1 MQLTRRAA
9 PLSVLLFVLAANPAQ
24 ALCALVVLTPG
35 TLQMSADGLR
45 LGSEEAGAVSATMT
59 VGSIGPSTITVAA
72 PTITQTPPGHN
83 IGGDLVEV
91 AYQGTGLLSS
101 LSQGYT
107 SAQTQGSIPNL
118 GICAVEVVTIDNRIT
133 NTSCFTAVTYQTRTV
148 VTCS

>member
-9 PLSVLLFVLAANPAQ
+9 LLSVMLLVLAASPAH

-35 TLQMSADGLR
+35 TLEMSADGLR
-45 LGSEEAGAVSATMT
+45 LGSEEPGAVSATIT
-59 VGSIGPSTITVAA
+59 VGSVGPSTITVGA
-72 PTITQTPPGHN
+72 PTVTQTPPGHN
-83 IGGDLVEV
+83 IGGDLAEV

-107 SAQTQGSIPNL
+107 SAQTQGSVPNL
-118 GICAVEVVTIDNRIT
+118 GIGAVEIVTIDNRIT
-133 NTSCFTAVTYQTRTV
+133 NASGFTAGTYQTRTV